1 MITGVLAYAT
11 SPLWFAVL
19 LLSTYVTCLEAFRGY
34 QYFEPGMYSLFPAWP
49 EYRTGEITLLL
60 TITIVVLLLPKVLG
74 AILVLVDRE
83 QRKAFGGT
91 RRILQGLFAEQIFS
105 MLLAPAMMIF
115 HSTFVV
121 TTLFGVVVK
130 WDAQA
135 RDDRGITMLEALN
148 RMKWHVVIGVAWGAV
163 ILFFAPAFIWWISPV
178 LIGLLASVPLTVWTS
193 RATLGQSARR
203 HGFFLTP
210 EETAPPP
217 ELLAIE
223 HPHAIEPV
231 NPAQEFLQVPAPA
244 PLRMEAAPLDR
255 YSFRSFLGRRPPTI
269 GPTGDTSEVLH

>member
-1 MITGVLAYAT
+1 VA
-11 SPLWFAVL
+11 
-19 LLSTYVTCLEAFRGY
+19 
-34 QYFEPGMYSLFPAWP
+34 
-49 EYRTGEITLLL
+49 
-60 TITIVVLLLPKVLG
+60 
-74 AILVLVDRE
+74 
-83 QRKAFGGT
+83 
-91 RRILQGLFAEQIFS
+91 
-105 MLLAPAMMIF
+105 
-115 HSTFVV
+115 
-121 TTLFGVVVK
+121 
-130 WDAQA
+130 
-135 RDDRGITMLEALN
+135 
-148 RMKWHVVIGVAWGAV
+148 IGVAWGAV

-231 NPAQEFLQVPAPA
+231 DTTLEFLQVPAAA

-255 YSFRSFLGRRPPTI
+255 YSFRRFLGRRPPTI
-269 GPTGDTSEVLH
+269 GPTGDTSEAVH